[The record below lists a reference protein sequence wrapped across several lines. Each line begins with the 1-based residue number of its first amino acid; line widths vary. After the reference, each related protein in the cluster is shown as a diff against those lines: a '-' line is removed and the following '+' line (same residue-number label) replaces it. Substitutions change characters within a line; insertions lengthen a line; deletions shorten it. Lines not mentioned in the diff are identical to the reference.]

1 MKCFSIIFI
10 FFDSGSFGHPGVQ
23 NKKRYDIL
31 MKKKTAVQKSLGD
44 LCRGMTGKEVEDGLS
59 GNTHRGEKDDRS
71 LL

>member
-1 MKCFSIIFI
+1 MFFYYFYI
-10 FFDSGSFGHPGVQ
+10 FDSGSFGHHGVQ

-31 MKKKTAVQKSLGD
+31 MKKKTAVQKSLGG
-44 LCRGMTGKEVEDGLS
+44 LCRGMTGKEVEDGIS